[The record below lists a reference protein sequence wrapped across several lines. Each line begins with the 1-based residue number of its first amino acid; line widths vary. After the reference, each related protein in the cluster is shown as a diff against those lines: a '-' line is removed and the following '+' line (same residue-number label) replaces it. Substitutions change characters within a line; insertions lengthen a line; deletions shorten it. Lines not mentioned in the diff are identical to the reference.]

1 MLTSRN
7 TKKDIIEGLNV
18 GADDY
23 LVKPFDYNELIAR
36 LKSLTRRNLKNKSN
50 FIKIGEF
57 SIDLEKIEVS
67 KNNEIIKLSNLEFR
81 LFSYLSQNK
90 EKVISRKE
98 LYEKVWGEFDGDIM
112 FSKTVEVYIG
122 YLRKKLDKNWLF
134 LKSIR

>member
-1 MLTSRN
+1 M
-7 TKKDIIEGLNV
+7 
-18 GADDY
+18 
-23 LVKPFDYNELIAR
+23 
-36 LKSLTRRNLKNKSN
+36 KNKSN

-98 LYEKVWGEFDGDIM
+98 LYRKSLVR
-112 FSKTVEVYIG
+112 IG
-122 YLRKKLDKNWLF
+122 LRYYV
-134 LKSIR
+134 